1 MSGAGDPVMKLQGSE
16 AASEKHMSGAGDP
29 LMRLQGSEAAS
40 ERWAPGETP
49 EDRT

>member
-1 MSGAGDPVMKLQGSE
+1 MSGAGDPVMK
-16 AASEKHMSGAGDP
+16 
-29 LMRLQGSEAAS
+29 LQGSEAAS